1 MKNSAIWS
9 IMKKSK
15 HLRLAETQ
23 GEQWCT
29 DGLFAY
35 NISSLPPLTPE
46 QFIAIIGVE
55 SEKRNDYNCKYDEAL
70 ALAIY
75 PKRDTYTEETAEIC
89 KISISFCGKEY
100 LPLLSPFGVFFID
113 VKALKPFSDDFAD
126 LLFCCRKYIDN
137 AVMIILKLGM
147 LQVGMVC
154 PKKIEDN
161 IHEDLNRLNNA
172 VKKQVEDGQ
181 LEEI

>member
-15 HLRLAETQ
+15 HLLITESR

-35 NISSLPPLTPE
+35 NISALPPLTPE
-46 QFIAIIGVE
+46 QFVAMIGVE

-70 ALAIY
+70 SMVIY
-75 PKRDTYTEETAEIC
+75 PERDTYTEEAAEMCMIN
-89 KISISFCGKEY
+89 ISFCGKEY

-113 VKALKPFSDDFAD
+113 VKALKPFSDDYAD
-126 LLFCCRKYIDN
+126 LLFFCRKYKDN
-137 AVMIILKLGM
+137 AVMVILKLGM
-147 LQVGMVC
+147 IQVGVVC

-161 IHEDLNRLNNA
+161 IHEDLYRLCDAVEKQIGENN
-172 VKKQVEDGQ
+172 ENS
-181 LEEI
+181 